1 MIRCLYALPI
11 LGIYCEGLS
20 HLVVSGLRRFLKTNV
35 ADCQEAKDLAALL
48 FVDIVGGLVNHDDN
62 VALKIIEVFDVRQIN
77 LENAIHRRNGKS
89 GLRYDSALLML
100 EQYIFKFI
108 QSQSYM
114 TAVSL
119 LEHFSI
125 RQSGHSFL
133 FDMLEKNQFMAA
145 EKWAKFM
152 GKPMLCVLV
161 QAYFD
166 RNNLKNAYQII
177 KKNNLQEDF
186 PDVYHLCKERYF
198 TSLVLK
204 SANQSVSPCLVLD
217 HGKWCLQVPLYLLL
231 SKIAETGV

>member
-1 MIRCLYALPI
+1 MII
-11 LGIYCEGLS
+11 
-20 HLVVSGLRRFLKTNV
+20 SGLRRFQKSNV
-35 ADCQEAKDLAALL
+35 TDCQEAKDLAAQL
-48 FVDIVGGLVNHDDN
+48 FVDIVRGFVNHDDN

-133 FDMLEKNQFMAA
+133 LDMLEKNQFMAA

-161 QAYFD
+161 QAYVD
-166 RNNLKNAYQII
+166 RNDLKNAYLII
-177 KKNNLQEDF
+177 KKNNLREDF

-198 TSLVLK
+198 TSFVLK
-204 SANQSVSPCLVLD
+204 SANQFVSPQLVLD
-217 HGKWCLQVPLYLLL
+217 HGGWWLQVHCICYSPKLP
-231 SKIAETGV
+231 ETAV